1 MGEKSRHRNAAR
13 NDGFFDPRPRLDDV
27 PFTGEKMAL
36 KRQLP
41 ADPLSLTPVYPG
53 VHGQN
58 MSLSLTPG
66 LLILEQG
73 LFNGM
78 QS

>member
-1 MGEKSRHRNAAR
+1 
-13 NDGFFDPRPRLDDV
+13 
-27 PFTGEKMAL
+27 MAL

-41 ADPLSLTPVYPG
+41 ADPLSLTPR
-53 VHGQN
+53 VHVFIVFKN

-73 LFNGM
+73 LFNGIKNLEAGAVTWGSHFKM
-78 QS
+78 ELH

>member
-1 MGEKSRHRNAAR
+1 
-13 NDGFFDPRPRLDDV
+13 
-27 PFTGEKMAL
+27 MAL